1 MNTNQTQRLPHAAR
15 EPLPE
20 PAAFLELFHICF
32 ARSEGRH
39 RLERYITGLL
49 SEHPNKNC
57 DTLAQVIPG
66 SSEQSFQ
73 GVLTKMV
80 WDVEAVNSARVQR
93 LRRLP
98 TEGDGVLVLDD
109 TGFPKK
115 GTASAG
121 VARQYTG
128 TVTNC
133 QVAVTCVYAERTLSW
148 PVAARR
154 YLSLA
159 WADDAERRA
168 RAHVPEDVRFQTKP
182 EIALAL
188 IDQARDM
195 GVPYTC
201 ITVDSGYGDIPSF
214 LDGMESRDEGY
225 VTAVH
230 RDFGVATHA
239 DGRDTQR
246 VDRWVAAQPFHRWR
260 TLSWRDYQNIVM
272 SSQAHSAHPDAV
284 AERSSSLRHSH
295 SVLVDGINGPMK
307 AQFLARGVAESF
319 PKPGRPGQNAPSQS
333 QNRCTNRATAQRTRM
348 RVATFAEN
356 FPSHPLARR
365 AWRKD
370 DVGDWR
376 AGWVLAE
383 RTAHRQDGKYR
394 YYWSNLHP
402 NTPLIRLADY
412 THRRHHI
419 EQFHEVSKN
428 SHGMG
433 SVSGTAVERILPAYP
448 THPDCVQFPGVAGV
462 APTADPPPGRP
473 PTGRVF
479 PHGGIGDRCRWREHL
494 SSVNRLPPQHTR
506 VNTFMLWGAPVE
518 HGHSLVPSSL
528 FGSSENV

>member
-20 PAAFLELFHICF
+20 LAAFLEPFHACF

-73 GVLTKMV
+73 GLLTTMV
-80 WDVEAVNSARVQR
+80 WDAEAVNSIRVQR

-128 TVTNC
+128 TTGTVTNC

-148 PVAARR
+148 PVAARL
-154 YLSLA
+154 YLPQA
-159 WADDAERRA
+159 WVDDAERRA

-201 ITVDSGYGDIPSF
+201 ITVDSGYGDVPSF
-214 LDGMESRDEGY
+214 LDGLEARDERY
-225 VTAVH
+225 VAAIH
-230 RDFGVATHA
+230 RDFGVAPHA
-239 DGRDTQR
+239 DGRDAQR
-246 VDRWVAAQPFHRWR
+246 VDRWVAAQPSHRWR
-260 TLSWRDYQNIVM
+260 TLSWRD
-272 SSQAHSAHPDAV
+272 
-284 AERSSSLRHSH
+284 
-295 SVLVDGINGPMK
+295 GINGPLK
-307 AQFLARGVAESF
+307 AQF
-319 PKPGRPGQNAPSQS
+319 
-333 QNRCTNRATAQRTRM
+333 
-348 RVATFAEN
+348 
-356 FPSHPLARR
+356 LARR

-370 DVGDWR
+370 DLGDWR

-383 RTAHRQDGKYR
+383 RPAPGQRGKYR
-394 YYWSNLHP
+394 YYWSNLP
-402 NTPLIRLADY
+402 PDTPLIRLADY
-412 THRRHHI
+412 AHRRHHI
-419 EQFHEVSKN
+419 EQFHEVSKEHLGWDQYQGRRWDGFHRHTLLILIAY
-428 SHGMG
+428 SFLVWQEWHQRQQDRTPGRPRGAFSPTAG
-433 SVSGTAVERILPAYP
+433 SA
-448 THPDCVQFPGVAGV
+448 AGV
-462 APTADPPPGRP
+462 A
-473 PTGRVF
+473 
-479 PHGGIGDRCRWREHL
+479 REH
-494 SSVNRLPPQHTR
+494 P
-506 VNTFMLWGAPVE
+506 APDR
-518 HGHSLVPSSL
+518 
-528 FGSSENV
+528 